1 MQRKEGE
8 HTMLSKHEI
17 RNYIRF
23 IDHALSIAK
32 AFTNMKKKRK
42 EHILC
47 MDTWKK
53 WHIFGYIGEI
63 NSYV

>member
-17 RNYIRF
+17 RNYIRCV
-23 IDHALSIAK
+23 DHALSIAK
-32 AFTNMKKKRK
+32 AFTNMKKNRK
-42 EHILC
+42 EQILC

-53 WHIFGYIGEI
+53 
-63 NSYV
+63 